1 MNIISIVFVTDIS
14 DVANH
19 VGTFSKHS
27 NKK

>member
-1 MNIISIVFVTDIS
+1 MNIISIVFVTDKS
-14 DVANH
+14 DFANQ